1 MTSCLKIVTSLPLF
15 QFLAN
20 LELSGSLL
28 QDAWS
33 VKHILINND
42 LLSYKNWKQ
51 TLKISNPSLTLLVWV
66 KVLFMRKN
74 TSAKLRGP
82 WYKKIYFLKLN
93 MCVYLRAKLWVSS
106 IIVTS
111 FRKGLILPLS
121 PPQNE
126 PLKSP
131 PRLGLINKGNGE
143 TNNSCA
149 A

>member
-1 MTSCLKIVTSLPLF
+1 
-15 QFLAN
+15 
-20 LELSGSLL
+20 
-28 QDAWS
+28 
-33 VKHILINND
+33 
-42 LLSYKNWKQ
+42 
-51 TLKISNPSLTLLVWV
+51 
-66 KVLFMRKN
+66 MRKN

-82 WYKKIYFLKLN
+82 WYEKMYFLKLN
-93 MCVYLRAKLWVSS
+93 MCVYLRAKLEVSG

-131 PRLGLINKGNGE
+131 PRLGLIDKENGE

>member
-1 MTSCLKIVTSLPLF
+1 
-15 QFLAN
+15 
-20 LELSGSLL
+20 
-28 QDAWS
+28 
-33 VKHILINND
+33 
-42 LLSYKNWKQ
+42 
-51 TLKISNPSLTLLVWV
+51 
-66 KVLFMRKN
+66 
-74 TSAKLRGP
+74 
-82 WYKKIYFLKLN
+82 